1 MIHCYRPKNRLP
13 PLKAAELEA
22 SRAANDLLREKVLKQ
37 CRVAQGVTEYVL
49 KLLPGNAEQP
59 CLVRIRSASYA

>member
-13 PLKAAELEA
+13 PLNAAELEA
-22 SRAANDLLREKVLKQ
+22 ACAANKLLRATALKQ

-49 KLLPGNAEQP
+49 KLLPGNAERP
-59 CLVRIRSASYA
+59 CLVQIRSASYA